1 MLRAELVKKLELVG
15 RALAPTNMVP
25 IFQSFVFDGK
35 TVAAYDD
42 SIGIIAPCETEAAFA
57 VHGKTLLGL
66 LSASRA
72 PEVSFTIAEGEL
84 VVKAGKSTFRLPYQT
99 KEEFLFQPPDEAWD
113 VTVDFSAEAI
123 AGLEA
128 CLMTVG
134 RDAATQPALVGVW
147 LKQAERFYSCNGDA
161 LSRFEA
167 FPARKGSKVLVD
179 FMMPNAFCE
188 TLVKIVDETA
198 DVAAE
203 VAASVNRVKF
213 NKGWAKASIGGWYTI
228 YGRLIE
234 NENPL
239 DHEDLITKTLKGEV
253 SYAPIPEGLD
263 HALSRARVVA
273 DPESKPTQLTVKDGK
288 LHLLTDTHLGVIRDV
303 LPFKH
308 PDVVA
313 LVSAE
318 LLQRAISLTS
328 EMAIMDNCCCFSGGS
343 GHIKPPT
350 LWQLLSNYG

>member
-1 MLRAELVKKLELVG
+1 MNRAELVTKLELVG

-35 TVAAYDD
+35 TVSAYDD
-42 SIGIIAPCETEAAFA
+42 SIGIVAPCVTEDAFA

-72 PEVSFTIAEGEL
+72 EEVTFTVTDGLADVMI
-84 VVKAGKSTFRLPYQT
+84 KAGKSTFRLPYQT
-99 KEEFLFQPPDEAWD
+99 KEEFLFQPPEEAWD

-167 FPARKGSKVLVD
+167 FPARKSKVLVD

-198 DVAAE
+198 EEAAE
-203 VAASVNRVKF
+203 VAASVNRLKF

-234 NENPL
+234 NEKPL
-239 DHEDLITKTLKGEV
+239 DHEDLIAKTIKGEV
-253 SYAPIPEGLD
+253 IYAPIPEGLD

-288 LHLLTDTHLGVIRDV
+288 LHLLTDTHLGIIRDV
-303 LPFKH
+303 LAFQH

-328 EMAIMDNCCCFSGGS
+328 EIVIMDNCCTFRSEQG
-343 GHIKPPT
+343 
-350 LWQLLSNYG
+350 LFVLLSNYG